1 MIEYFSQ
8 DQDFTNVTIK
18 GAYDET
24 PVISYPIITVL
35 EILNQDNTRYDDIN
49 GENISDLGYQFDS
62 ICGNISI
69 NGDILLATQAA
80 TLLSHKI
87 DEFIRTYENGRY
99 KALRRTSR
107 SAVLPL
113 PNDNTKIMS
122 STTYT
127 CSLDINKNII
137 YKTS

>member
-1 MIEYFSQ
+1 M
-8 DQDFTNVTIK
+8 
-18 GAYDET
+18 
-24 PVISYPIITVL
+24 
-35 EILNQDNTRYDDIN
+35 
-49 GENISDLGYQFDS
+49 
-62 ICGNISI
+62 
-69 NGDILLATQAA
+69 ATQAA

-87 DEFIRTYENGRY
+87 DEFIRTYANGRY

-113 PNDNTKIMS
+113 PNDSTKIMS